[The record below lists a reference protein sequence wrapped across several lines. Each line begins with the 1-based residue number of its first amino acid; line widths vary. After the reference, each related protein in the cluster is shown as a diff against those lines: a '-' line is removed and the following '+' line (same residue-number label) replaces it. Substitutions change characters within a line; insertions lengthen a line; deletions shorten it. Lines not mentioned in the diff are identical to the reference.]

1 MRLRTYLAITR
12 RVLAQLAADR
22 RTVGLIVVVPSVLVT
37 LLYFVY
43 LDYPGGERL
52 FNRVAVT
59 MVAILPMLVMFLV
72 TSVAMLRERRS
83 GTLER
88 LWTTPLHRADL
99 LLGYGTAFT
108 LAATV
113 QSLVLAAVCGWL
125 LDVELA
131 GSWGWLVLVGLLDA
145 FVGVALGLFTSAFAS
160 SEFQAVQL
168 MPVVVA
174 PQVFLCGLLVPRGQL
189 PGVLE
194 TIGDWLPMSWAA
206 DLAAHLATAPDMPW
220 EAGRNL
226 LWLALV
232 GLALLVVAARTMPRA
247 TR

>member
-1 MRLRTYLAITR
+1 
-12 RVLAQLAADR
+12 
-22 RTVGLIVVVPSVLVT
+22 LIVVVPSVLVT

-108 LAATV
+108 
-113 QSLVLAAVCGWL
+113 
-125 LDVELA
+125 
-131 GSWGWLVLVGLLDA
+131 
-145 FVGVALGLFTSAFAS
+145 
-160 SEFQAVQL
+160 
-168 MPVVVA
+168 
-174 PQVFLCGLLVPRGQL
+174 
-189 PGVLE
+189 
-194 TIGDWLPMSWAA
+194 
-206 DLAAHLATAPDMPW
+206 
-220 EAGRNL
+220 
-226 LWLALV
+226 
-232 GLALLVVAARTMPRA
+232 
-247 TR
+247 

>member
-1 MRLRTYLAITR
+1 MRLRTYLATTR
-12 RVLAQLAADR
+12 RVLAQLAADH
-22 RTVGLIVVVPSVLVT
+22 RTVGLIVAVPSVLVT

-43 LDYPGGERL
+43 LDYPHGEQL

-125 LDVELA
+125 LDVELV
-131 GSWGWLVLVGLLDA
+131 GSWAWLVLVGLLDA

-168 MPVVVA
+168 MPVIVA

-206 DLAAHLATAPDMPW
+206 DLAAHLASSTGMPW
-220 EAGRNL
+220 EVGRNL
-226 LWLALV
+226 LWLVLAGLV
-232 GLALLVVAARTMPRA
+232 LLVVAARTVPRA